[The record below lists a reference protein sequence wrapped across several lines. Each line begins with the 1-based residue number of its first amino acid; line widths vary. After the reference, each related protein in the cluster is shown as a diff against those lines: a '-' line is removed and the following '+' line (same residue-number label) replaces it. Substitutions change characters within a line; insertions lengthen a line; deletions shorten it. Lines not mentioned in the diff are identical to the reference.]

1 MCPRAL
7 PLNTNAWLRRTSPYL
22 RTGAGWRCSAAAFG
36 SPPALESATVGDAP
50 YSHLALVFVYVSA
63 AIVWLYALDGPVWAL
78 AFAVFHVAIGI
89 AGGSWW
95 YVLLPA
101 VLGPLAIR
109 TESTGDAG
117 PGLAFALFIV
127 APMGFVSSRSAWD
140 CGGSPGSA
148 ATPRLDAIG
157 RPRRSLPVDE
167 RHRSR
172 SSRGSSRRTGRRP
185 IRPRSRV
192 LFPTGARAMRSDASV
207 STQLP
212 AEVPDCLPDRG
223 DVRRPSPP
231 RGLM

>member
-1 MCPRAL
+1 MARQRRGVRLAAGPRIRDGGGRALLAPRARLRLCIRRDRLAVRARRPSVGTRVRCL
-7 PLNTNAWLRRTSPYL
+7 PRSDRHRR
-22 RTGAGWRCSAAAFG
+22 R
-36 SPPALESATVGDAP
+36 E
-50 YSHLALVFVYVSA
+50 LVVR
-63 AIVWLYALDGPVWAL
+63 
-78 AFAVFHVAIGI
+78 
-89 AGGSWW
+89 
-95 YVLLPA
+95 LLPA
-101 VLGPLAIR
+101 CSGHWRFARRVRATPAQ
-109 TESTGDAG
+109 AG
-117 PGLAFALFIV
+117 HSPCLSSLRL
-127 APMGFVSSRSAWD
+127 GFVSSRSAWD

-172 SSRGSSRRTGRRP
+172 SSTGSSRRTGRRP

-223 DVRRPSPP
+223 DVRGPSPP